1 MNTLNAGYFSTG
13 YFSLGFSVKNTTLM
27 LFVYAMRKLNGL
39 LILLFL
45 LSGCFETSLV
55 VGPAIGGAQGKLA
68 QSSIST
74 AFSYGIKYKTGKYPI
89 QHILKQKK
97 EKAIKTV
104 SLMEEKVLTTTN
116 KIKHNL
122 VNKPEVKLIKANYE
136 TIKTKIAKLKIQT
149 ISKKIFVHEPR
160 FSYSGR

>member
-1 MNTLNAGYFSTG
+1 VNTLNAGYFSTG
-13 YFSLGFSVKNTTLM
+13 YFSLGFSVKNITLV
-27 LFVYAMRKLNGL
+27 LFVYVMRKLIGPL
-39 LILLFL
+39 MLLFL

-55 VGPAIGGAQGKLA
+55 MGPAIGGAQGKLA
-68 QSSIST
+68 QSSVST
-74 AFSYGIKYKTGKYPI
+74 ALSYGVKYKTGKYPI
-89 QHILKQKK
+89 QHILKKKK
-97 EKAIKTV
+97 EKTVKTA
-104 SLMEEKVLTTTN
+104 SLMGEKILTKTD

-160 FSYSGR
+160 FSYLAR

>member
-1 MNTLNAGYFSTG
+1 
-13 YFSLGFSVKNTTLM
+13 M
-27 LFVYAMRKLNGL
+27 LFVRVMRKLIGL
-39 LILLFL
+39 LISLFL
-45 LSGCFETSLV
+45 LSGCFESSLV

-97 EKAIKTV
+97 EKAVKTV
-104 SLMEEKVLTTTN
+104 SSMEEKVLTTTN
-116 KIKHNL
+116 EIKHNL
-122 VNKPEVKLIKANYE
+122 VKKLEVKSVKANYK
-136 TIKTKIAKLKIQT
+136 TIKAKITKLKIRT

-160 FSYSGR
+160 FSYSAR